1 MPAAKFRVFRYT
13 FRMWRLLLIVA
24 LLSALS
30 CSSSAQWHMQDS
42 HTSADLRGVHSIGN
56 GIAWAN
62 GTNGTVLR
70 TADDGEHWQLCATP
84 SGAEALD
91 FRGIQGFDAN
101 TAIVM
106 SSGKGNLSRLYKT
119 TDGCRTWNLVFTNPD
134 APDGSFKAIQFA
146 PGIGRENGRA
156 GGLIG
161 DPVSGKFAEYRT
173 NDYGKSWQK
182 SERAWQTSAEV
193 GEVLFAASNS
203 SFLRIRG
210 WTLFVTGGSVT
221 RSRTLEEHVK
231 HDPSIA
237 VRYVGGDLPLV
248 HGVSAGAASVAAH
261 LGPDSVADSDAAKY
275 IVRAVHVGDAL
286 VVVGGDYQ
294 QPDKSVGTCAVSTD
308 GSLHWSAS
316 KTLPHGYRS
325 AVAYDAPN
333 NTWITVGPNGTDI
346 SADDGRI
353 WRSLTPN
360 HTDTPDADKNWNAL
374 SLPFAVGPKGRIG
387 KLRTEVL
394 KP

>member
-1 MPAAKFRVFRYT
+1 
-13 FRMWRLLLIVA
+13 
-24 LLSALS
+24 
-30 CSSSAQWHMQDS
+30 
-42 HTSADLRGVHSIGN
+42 
-56 GIAWAN
+56 
-62 GTNGTVLR
+62 
-70 TADDGEHWQLCATP
+70 
-84 SGAEALD
+84 
-91 FRGIQGFDAN
+91 
-101 TAIVM
+101 
-106 SSGKGNLSRLYKT
+106 
-119 TDGCRTWNLVFTNPD
+119 
-134 APDGSFKAIQFA
+134 
-146 PGIGRENGRA
+146 
-156 GGLIG
+156 
-161 DPVSGKFAEYRT
+161 
-173 NDYGKSWQK
+173 
-182 SERAWQTSAEV
+182 
-193 GEVLFAASNS
+193 
-203 SFLRIRG
+203 
-210 WTLFVTGGSVT
+210 
-221 RSRTLEEHVK
+221 
-231 HDPSIA
+231 
-237 VRYVGGDLPLV
+237 V